1 MKRERR
7 RFDKEFKQMAVNLCL
22 SGKPTREVADEL
34 GIRAELISRW
44 KREHEQYKG
53 GSFSGHGRANMT
65 DEQRENIQLKKLLRE
80 AQMERDILK
89 KAVSIFSKSD
99 GKYFNS

>member
-7 RFDKEFKQMAVNLCL
+7 RFDKEFKLMAVNLCL
-22 SGKPTREVADEL
+22 TGKPTREVADEL
-34 GIRAELISRW
+34 GISAELICRW
-44 KREHEQYKG
+44 KREYEQFKG
-53 GSFSGHGRANMT
+53 GSFSGHGKSNMT
-65 DEQRENIQLKKLLRE
+65 DEQKENIHLKKLLRE

-89 KAVSIFSKSD
+89 KAVNIFSKSD